1 MSMIMRPQDIL
12 VALYLCLERAGL
24 SYADKAACLGMSA
37 SEVHAAERRLSEA
50 RLFDLATK
58 TVKRDALYRFLVHG
72 VPFAFAVSPKEV
84 TRGIPTAWA
93 APALSEHFVVSEEL
107 PPVWPDPHGE
117 CQGVAVK
124 PFFNML
130 KSGLKFFSPST
141 YEALPPAISDLQP
154 IIAPTSV
161 IVSFAVAVM
170 VGVAFGLYPAYRAA
184 KMDPI
189 EALRHE

>member
-1 MSMIMRPQDIL
+1 MSMIMKPQDIL

-93 APALSEHFVVSEEL
+93 APALSEPFVVSEEL

-124 PFFNML
+124 PFYR
-130 KSGLKFFSPST
+130 SVST
-141 YEALPPAISDLQP
+141 VAQNNSELYELLALAD
-154 IIAPTSV
+154 
-161 IVSFAVAVM
+161 
-170 VGVAFGLYPAYRAA
+170 
-184 KMDPI
+184 
-189 EALRHE
+189 ALRIGRARERKVAERKLEEILKHHAAA